1 MVMDSEYTKGFEAG
15 KAYAYAWVV
24 ELIFHHL
31 DAGVNLTMEEILRE
45 VEWVADEKL
54 RIEQKAII
62 ARVLGDA
69 KA

>member
-1 MVMDSEYTKGFEAG
+1 MESDYTKGFEAG

-54 RIEQKAII
+54 RLEQEASI

>member
-1 MVMDSEYTKGFEAG
+1 MVMDSDYTKGFEAG

-45 VEWVADEKL
+45 VEFVADEKHRL
-54 RIEQKAII
+54 AQKAHI

>member
-1 MVMDSEYTKGFEAG
+1 MDSEYTKGFEAG

-54 RIEQKAII
+54 RLEQKAII

>member
-1 MVMDSEYTKGFEAG
+1 MDSDYTKGFEAG

-31 DAGVNLTMEEILRE
+31 DAGVNLTMQEILRE

-54 RIEQKAII
+54 RLEQEASI

>member
-54 RIEQKAII
+54 RLEQKASI

>member
-31 DAGVNLTMEEILRE
+31 DANVNLTMGEILKE
-45 VEWVADEKL
+45 VEWVADEKQ
-54 RIEQKAII
+54 RMEQNAHI
-62 ARVLGDA
+62 AKVLGDA

>member
-1 MVMDSEYTKGFEAG
+1 MVMDSDYTKGFEAG

-24 ELIFHHL
+24 ELIFYHL

-54 RIEQKAII
+54 RLEQKASI

>member
-1 MVMDSEYTKGFEAG
+1 MVMDSDYTKGFEAG

-24 ELIFHHL
+24 ELIFYHL

-54 RIEQKAII
+54 RLEQKAII

>member
-54 RIEQKAII
+54 RLEQKAII

>member
-1 MVMDSEYTKGFEAG
+1 MDSEYTKGFEAG

-31 DAGVNLTMEEILRE
+31 DANVNLTMEEILKE
-45 VEWVADEKL
+45 VEWVADEKQ
-54 RIEQKAII
+54 RMEQNAHI
-62 ARVLGDA
+62 AKVLGDA

>member
-1 MVMDSEYTKGFEAG
+1 MVMDSDYTKGFEAG

-31 DAGVNLTMEEILRE
+31 DANVNLTMEEILKE
-45 VEWVADEKL
+45 VEWVADEKQ
-54 RIEQKAII
+54 RMEQNAHI
-62 ARVLGDA
+62 AKVLGDA